1 MLVGCYWMSKGRSF
15 VGGFLLSM
23 LLSPIIGLIIGAILK
38 SDTERYDDKQ
48 MDD

>member
-1 MLVGCYWMSKGRSF
+1 
-15 VGGFLLSM
+15 M